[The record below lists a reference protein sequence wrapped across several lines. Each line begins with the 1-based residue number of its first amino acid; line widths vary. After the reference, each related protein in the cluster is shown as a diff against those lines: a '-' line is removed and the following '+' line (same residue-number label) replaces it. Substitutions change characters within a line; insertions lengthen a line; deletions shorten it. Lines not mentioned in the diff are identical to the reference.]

1 MRTFSYRGFDASGAA
16 RRGLIESLDVK
27 EARDKLAARGVF
39 PEHVAPAGRD
49 AAAGG
54 ETGDRGLGLETRV
67 AFYRE
72 LGVLTGAGLPLV
84 HALEILMESPE
95 LGVSPVLL
103 ATVRDRVRE
112 GSGLAAALGAV
123 TNRVRPFERA
133 ILEVGEK
140 SGTLDAILERLAGF
154 LEEQQQLRERV
165 ISALLY
171 PVIILGFALV
181 VAVVMLGFVVPS
193 AAAAISREVSITL
206 PRLTRIMIGVGR
218 GLVWGLPVAGVAAAA
233 GIWWL
238 RRRLAARASARL
250 TLERLGFRLPL
261 IGRGWG
267 LIVNLRCART
277 MSILLKGG
285 VPLVDALGLAGRST
299 GSEWVAGELER
310 ETNTVRHGSSL
321 ADALRRVPVLA
332 ASLPAWIQAGEASG
346 SLEKMLDTAGD
357 AYQHQW
363 NRFVSRTL
371 SWLEPALI
379 GLVGLFVF
387 VVVLSVLLPIIAL
400 NRSLG

>member
-1 MRTFSYRGFDASGAA
+1 MRTFAYRGYDTGGAA
-16 RRGLIESLDVK
+16 RRGLIEALDIK
-27 EARDKLAARGVF
+27 EARDRLAARGVF
-39 PEHVAPAGRD
+39 PEHIAPAGRE
-49 AAAGG
+49 AVARGG
-54 ETGDRGLGLETRV
+54 ERDRGLGLETRV

-95 LGVSPVLL
+95 LGVSPELL
-103 ATVRDRVRE
+103 AMVRDRVRE
-112 GSGLAAALGAV
+112 GAGLSAALAAV
-123 TNRVRPFERA
+123 TDRVRPFERA

-140 SGTLDAILERLAGF
+140 SGALDAILERLAGF

-165 ISALLY
+165 VSALLY
-171 PVIILGFALV
+171 PAIILGFALV

-218 GLVWGLPVAGVAAAA
+218 GLVWGLPVAGVAAGV

-238 RRRLAARASARL
+238 RRRLAAQATARL
-250 TLERLGFRLPL
+250 ALERWGFRVPL

-285 VPLVDALGLAGRST
+285 VPLVEALGLAGRAT

-321 ADALRRVPVLA
+321 ADALRRVPILA

-400 NRSLG
+400 NKSLG

>member
-1 MRTFSYRGFDASGAA
+1 VRTFAYKGFDATGAA
-16 RRGLIESLDVK
+16 RRGLIEALDIK
-27 EARDKLAARGVF
+27 EARDKLAARGLF
-39 PEHVAPAGRD
+39 PEHVAPAGRE
-49 AAAGG
+49 AAERGDK
-54 ETGDRGLGLETRV
+54 GDRGLGLETRV

-112 GSGLAAALGAV
+112 GAGLSAALGAV
-123 TNRVRPFERA
+123 TDRVRPFERA

-165 ISALLY
+165 VSALLY

-218 GLVWGLPVAGVAAAA
+218 GLVWGLPVAIAAAA
-233 GIWWL
+233 GGLWWL
-238 RRRLAARASARL
+238 RHRLAARASTRL

-321 ADALRRVPVLA
+321 ADALRRVPVLSV
-332 ASLPAWIQAGEASG
+332 SLPAWIQAGEASG

-400 NRSLG
+400 NKSLG

>member
-1 MRTFSYRGFDASGAA
+1 
-16 RRGLIESLDVK
+16 LIEALDIK
-27 EARDKLAARGVF
+27 EARDRLAARGVF
-39 PEHVAPAGRD
+39 PEHIAPAGRE
-49 AAAGG
+49 AVARGG
-54 ETGDRGLGLETRV
+54 ERDRGLGLETRV

-95 LGVSPVLL
+95 LGVSPELL
-103 ATVRDRVRE
+103 AMVRDRVRE
-112 GSGLAAALGAV
+112 GAGLSAALAAV
-123 TNRVRPFERA
+123 TDRVRPFERA

-140 SGTLDAILERLAGF
+140 SGALDAILERLAGF

-165 ISALLY
+165 VSALLY
-171 PVIILGFALV
+171 PAIILGFALV

-218 GLVWGLPVAGVAAAA
+218 GLVWGLPVAGVAAGV

-238 RRRLAARASARL
+238 RRRLAAQATARL
-250 TLERLGFRLPL
+250 ALERWGFRVPL

-285 VPLVDALGLAGRST
+285 VPLVEALGLAGRAT

-321 ADALRRVPVLA
+321 ADALRRVPILA

-400 NRSLG
+400 NKSLG

>member
-1 MRTFSYRGFDASGAA
+1 MRTFSYSGYDSTGAA
-16 RRGLIESLDVK
+16 RRGLVEATDLK
-27 EARDKLAARGVF
+27 EAREKLAARGVL
-39 PEHVAPAGRD
+39 PETVT
-49 AAAGG
+49 AAGG
-54 ETGDRGLGLETRV
+54 ATREHDADRDRGLDLEARV

-112 GSGLAAALGAV
+112 GAGLAAALGAV
-123 TNRVRPFERA
+123 TKRVRPFERA

-140 SGTLDAILERLAGF
+140 SGTLSAILERLAGF
-154 LEEQQQLRERV
+154 LEEQQRLREKIV
-165 ISALLY
+165 SALMY
-171 PVIILGFALV
+171 PAIVLTFALV

-193 AAAAISREVSITL
+193 AAAAISREVSIPM
-206 PRLTRIMIGVGR
+206 PRLTHLMILVGR
-218 GLVWGLPVAGVAAAA
+218 GLVWGLPVVAVGGSAVV
-233 GIWWL
+233 WWL
-238 RRRLAARASARL
+238 RRRAASSAAFGE
-250 TLERLGFRLPL
+250 TLEQLAFRLPL

-267 LIVNLRCART
+267 LVVNLRCART
-277 MSILLKGG
+277 LSILLKGG
-285 VPLVDALGLAGRST
+285 VPLVDALSLAGRST
-299 GSEWVAGELER
+299 GSDWVARQLER
-310 ETNTVRHGSSL
+310 EADTVRHGSSL

-332 ASLPAWIQAGEASG
+332 ASLPAWIHAGEASG

-363 NRFVSRTL
+363 NRFVGRTL

-387 VVVLSVLLPIIAL
+387 VVVLSVLLPIVAL
-400 NRSLG
+400 NRSIG

>member
-1 MRTFSYRGFDASGAA
+1 MRTFAYKGFDATGAA
-16 RRGLIESLDVK
+16 RRGLIEALDIK
-27 EARDKLAARGVF
+27 EARDKLAARGLF
-39 PEHVAPAGRD
+39 PEHVAPAGRE
-49 AAAGG
+49 AAERGDK
-54 ETGDRGLGLETRV
+54 GDRGLGLETRV

-112 GSGLAAALGAV
+112 GAGLSAALGAV
-123 TNRVRPFERA
+123 TDRVRPFERA

-165 ISALLY
+165 VSALLY

-218 GLVWGLPVAGVAAAA
+218 GLVWGLPVAIAAAA
-233 GIWWL
+233 GGLWWL
-238 RRRLAARASARL
+238 RHRLAARASTRL

-321 ADALRRVPVLA
+321 ADALRRVPVLSV
-332 ASLPAWIQAGEASG
+332 SLPAWIQAGEASG

-400 NRSLG
+400 NKSLG